1 MVAAGRKGSD
11 DCSEQPTPFEEPW
24 RPRTRIACRAAASCL
39 FFESTRPPL
48 ARPPANDVAKRPR
61 HALRKTSSLSRPPGQ
76 RLDVLAYLIR
86 RMWQIV
92 PTLIGV
98 ILLVFFLFNAV
109 GGDPAEQ
116 LAGLISNPEQIAAI
130 RQQLGLDLPIWR
142 QLWIFVVQVAT
153 FDFGN
158 SWATNESVAHIFV
171 TRLPA
176 TLTIMVPVLILETVL
191 GVLFALA
198 VAAVRG
204 SLTDRLIMILC
215 TVAVSISFLVYI
227 VVFQWLFAFRLGWF
241 PVQGWSASPWT
252 NLVVYAPLPV
262 LLAVFVSLAPQLRLY
277 RSFLLDEIGQ
287 DYVRT
292 ARAKGVSE
300 RLVMLKHVLR
310 NAMIPIL
317 TNIAIQVPS
326 LFVGSFL
333 LEVFFSIPGL
343 GREIIVA
350 VNRSDFPV
358 IKAATVYLA
367 MLTMLINL
375 LADVLYK
382 VVDPRVSFE

>member
-1 MVAAGRKGSD
+1 M
-11 DCSEQPTPFEEPW
+11 
-24 RPRTRIACRAAASCL
+24 
-39 FFESTRPPL
+39 
-48 ARPPANDVAKRPR
+48 
-61 HALRKTSSLSRPPGQ
+61 
-76 RLDVLAYLIR
+76 
-86 RMWQIV
+86 
-92 PTLIGV
+92 
-98 ILLVFFLFNAV
+98 FFLFNAV

-116 LAGLISNPEQIAAI
+116 LAGLISNPAQIAAI
-130 RQQLGLDLPIWR
+130 RRELGLDQPVWR
-142 QLWIFVVQVAT
+142 QLWIFVTQVVT

-158 SWATNESVAHIFV
+158 SWATNESVAHIFA

-191 GVLFALA
+191 GVLLALA

-204 SLTDRLIMILC
+204 SLTDRAIMIVC

-227 VVFQWLFAFRLGWF
+227 IVFQWLFAFQLGWF
-241 PVQGWSASPWT
+241 PVQGWSDST
-252 NLVVYAPLPV
+252 SINLVQYAPLPV
-262 LLAVFVSLAPQLRLY
+262 MLAVFVSLAPQLRLY
-277 RSFLLDEIGQ
+277 RSFLLDETGQ

-292 ARAKGVSE
+292 ARAKGLSE
-300 RLVMLKHVLR
+300 RTVMLKHVLR

-317 TNIAIQVPS
+317 TNVAVQVPA

-343 GREIIVA
+343 GREVIIA

-358 IKAATVYLA
+358 IKAITVYLA
-367 MLTMLINL
+367 ILTMLINL

-382 VVDPRVSFE
+382 AVDPRVSFK